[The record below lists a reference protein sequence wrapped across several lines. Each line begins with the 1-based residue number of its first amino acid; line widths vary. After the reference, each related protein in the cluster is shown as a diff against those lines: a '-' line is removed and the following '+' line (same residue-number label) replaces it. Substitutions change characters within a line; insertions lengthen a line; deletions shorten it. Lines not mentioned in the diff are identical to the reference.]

1 MGAISVSGDARTGGK
16 DPKIREIFRK
26 VSIWILCTWNGEIP
40 SIFELP
46 LGFSVEIAVAGA
58 KNECF

>member
-1 MGAISVSGDARTGGK
+1 MPCS
-16 DPKIREIFRK
+16 
-26 VSIWILCTWNGEIP
+26 WNGEIP

-58 KNECF
+58 KKVFLDRDARFFLAKSYAMVFPR